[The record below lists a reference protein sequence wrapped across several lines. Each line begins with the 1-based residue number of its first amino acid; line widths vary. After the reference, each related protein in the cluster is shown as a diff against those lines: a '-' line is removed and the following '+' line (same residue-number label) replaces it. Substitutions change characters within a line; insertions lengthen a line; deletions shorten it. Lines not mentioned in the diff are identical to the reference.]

1 MVLTTS
7 LPLDESTARMR
18 VLRTVESLGCAMLR
32 DGVYLFPGHENNRA
46 SVRHLKAYIESA
58 QGSAHMLIAFASD
71 DNQEAEFKRLFD
83 RSTRYEEV
91 RKTIESLQVGF
102 GISDTAA
109 IARVVKGQRE
119 AFEKIVEIDFFG
131 SAARTSTDEALHAIE
146 KQVNAMLTPADA
158 DPVPRAR
165 KREAFFRKIWA
176 TRNPMLADR
185 LASAWLIRRFIDA
198 EATLRVAGK
207 SEPIPGAAI
216 TFGFGG
222 AQFGNT
228 SKRITFEELT
238 HYFQLDRDSAIH
250 RIGTVVRA
258 LEGHDTVIPEATGFG
273 TMIDGARRRTSND
286 YQFVAE
292 AEKIFDMV
300 YERYVASPATA
311 GQRPMK
317 AVDQ

>member
-1 MVLTTS
+1 MILIAS

-18 VLRTVESLGCAMLR
+18 ILRTVESLGCAVLR

-46 SVRHLKAYIESA
+46 SVRRLKTYIESA
-58 QGSAHMLIAFASD
+58 QGSAHMLIASASD

-83 RSTRYEEV
+83 RSARYEEV

-102 GISDTAA
+102 GTSDTVA
-109 IARVVKGQRE
+109 IARVVKRQRE

-131 SAARTSTDEALHAIE
+131 STACTATEQALHAIE

-158 DPVPRAR
+158 DAVPRAR
-165 KREAFFRKIWA
+165 HREAFFRKIWA

-185 LASAWLIRRFIDA
+185 LASAWLIRRFVDA

-207 SEPIPGAAI
+207 TEPIPGAAI
-216 TFGFGG
+216 TFGFEG

-228 SKRITFEELT
+228 AKRVTFEELT
-238 HYFQLDRDSAIH
+238 HYFKLDRDPAIH
-250 RIGTVVRA
+250 RMGIVVRA
-258 LEGHDTVIPEATGFG
+258 LEGHDSAIAEATGFG
-273 TMIDGARRRTSND
+273 TMIDGARQRTSND

-300 YERYVASPATA
+300 YERYVASPAMN
-311 GQRPMK
+311 GG
-317 AVDQ
+317 